1 VSSTC
6 RPIYEYF
13 YAKSDKRIIDVA
25 YETRLSLSTDRDRYM
40 VGEDIEIDILLEYR
54 DENGVWRPLA
64 GKRVAV
70 YAFNTSTE
78 IYTDQ
83 SGKAKTRIKALATGI
98 HTVKAVFEGD

>member
-1 VSSTC
+1 MSCQPPWHYYYVRSVPRT
-6 RPIYEYF
+6 
-13 YAKSDKRIIDVA
+13 IDNR
-25 YETRLSLSTDRDRYM
+25 YPTRLSLSTDRDRYM
-40 VGEDIEIDILLEYR
+40 AGEDIEIDILLEYR

-64 GKRVAV
+64 DKRVAV

-98 HTVKAVFEGD
+98 HTVKAVFEGE